1 MDEETLS
8 GTQTPN
14 PATPPKLDP
23 RAPAKFT
30 VIKHPE
36 ILRTWREAGALADD
50 DNKDRSVVAIPLSLD
65 ASWATILEAVE
76 AYTVKSGGKT
86 VNHNTTLRARR
97 LLTSRDFDKV
107 GVCWKRRDVKIQAS
121 QSDRDLWVKR
131 TVALGFKEL
140 RYFEGGD
147 SILSAAMNDLGKP
160 RGSMAADPATKLRV
174 AEAAPAAAA
183 AKDDDDDDDGPRYF
197 RDSAADTT
205 TPPKPPLGAPTEHVL
220 EVCHNNTEWLLCFEE
235 AADLVAWRD
244 AIHAAR
250 LDAKPP
256 VPPEIFDLE
265 CASTTSNDAAARSRF
280 GVFRC
285 AGDCRG
291 ALKAVLRAVRDDEK
305 GEGRAEP
312 QGAGARAASDGEAD
326 GDATVALDGA
336 VLADIDRAVRRDAA
350 RRFKP
355 KRDACD
361 AARRDAL
368 AGLEKV
374 VAVVRKAY
382 AEARVDLP
390 PDVELE
396 VPPPPP
402 LSGGAIVDV
411 WSAETFARDAAE
423 VVARAFKDDAV
434 DANLSARSRAS
445 LLNRAARDAAASLGD
460 AADAREAAGV
470 AELEKFADVAEAA
483 VAARRRRLVDDV
495 SDAVRAGAWIG
506 QASPSADLWQRN
518 ENAALA
524 KDVALGRWPCTR
536 DLATPGTLWVARP
549 CLYWAPNASVAGL
562 LSVFGRPAAKDERHE
577 LRNLREVARV
587 PSPVPLKKNAI
598 RFAFRGDGDHDLRAD
613 AQRAGRER
621 RRAHGPRRGRRGGR
635 GCADEG
641 GEVN

>member
-76 AYTVKSGGKT
+76 AYTVKS
-86 VNHNTTLRARR
+86 
-97 LLTSRDFDKV
+97 
-107 GVCWKRRDVKIQAS
+107 
-121 QSDRDLWVKR
+121 
-131 TVALGFKEL
+131 
-140 RYFEGGD
+140 
-147 SILSAAMNDLGKP
+147 
-160 RGSMAADPATKLRV
+160 
-174 AEAAPAAAA
+174 
-183 AKDDDDDDDGPRYF
+183 
-197 RDSAADTT
+197 
-205 TPPKPPLGAPTEHVL
+205 
-220 EVCHNNTEWLLCFEE
+220 EWLLCFEE

-305 GEGRAEP
+305 A
-312 QGAGARAASDGEAD
+312 
-326 GDATVALDGA
+326 
-336 VLADIDRAVRRDAA
+336 
-350 RRFKP
+350 KP

-423 VVARAFKDDAV
+423 V
-434 DANLSARSRAS
+434 
-445 LLNRAARDAAASLGD
+445 
-460 AADAREAAGV
+460 
-470 AELEKFADVAEAA
+470 LEKFADVAEAA

-536 DLATPGTLWVARP
+536 DLATPGTLWVARRP

-598 RFAFRGDGDHDLRAD
+598 RLAFRGDGDHDLVLTLNAPGASVAALMD
-613 AQRAGRER
+613 LVEAA
-621 RRAHGPRRGRRGGR
+621 AGGR

>member
-1 MDEETLS
+1 
-8 GTQTPN
+8 
-14 PATPPKLDP
+14 
-23 RAPAKFT
+23 
-30 VIKHPE
+30 
-36 ILRTWREAGALADD
+36 
-50 DNKDRSVVAIPLSLD
+50 
-65 ASWATILEAVE
+65 
-76 AYTVKSGGKT
+76 
-86 VNHNTTLRARR
+86 
-97 LLTSRDFDKV
+97 
-107 GVCWKRRDVKIQAS
+107 
-121 QSDRDLWVKR
+121 
-131 TVALGFKEL
+131 
-140 RYFEGGD
+140 
-147 SILSAAMNDLGKP
+147 MNDLGKP

-305 GEGRAEP
+305 AKVAQSRKALE
-312 QGAGARAASDGEAD
+312 RAASDGEAD

-434 DANLSARSRAS
+434 DANLSGKIARAS
-445 LLNRAARDAAASLGD
+445 LLNRAARDAAAGSD
-460 AADAREAAGV
+460 AEALDARIRLATRPGDFYYPVAGHDYFFSAVTPARERQRLLAAG
-470 AELEKFADVAEAA
+470 FAEATISACNVVSFRDILGSA
-483 VAARRRRLVDDV
+483 VVAKLERAALRLVD
-495 SDAVRAGAWIG
+495 
-506 QASPSADLWQRN
+506 ADDHLGLQR
-518 ENAALA
+518 LL
-524 KDVALGRWPCTR
+524 ALGAAR
-536 DLATPGTLWVARP
+536 ATGEKARRTARLFDPDRTLVDQAARYLISVAR
-549 CLYWAPNASVAGL
+549 
-562 LSVFGRPAAKDERHE
+562 R
-577 LRNLREVARV
+577 
-587 PSPVPLKKNAI
+587 
-598 RFAFRGDGDHDLRAD
+598 
-613 AQRAGRER
+613 
-621 RRAHGPRRGRRGGR
+621 
-635 GCADEG
+635 
-641 GEVN
+641 